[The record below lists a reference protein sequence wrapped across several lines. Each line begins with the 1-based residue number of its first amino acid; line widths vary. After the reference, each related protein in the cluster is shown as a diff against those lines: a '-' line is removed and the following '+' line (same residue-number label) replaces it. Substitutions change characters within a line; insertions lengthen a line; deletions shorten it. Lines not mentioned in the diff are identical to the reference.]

1 MIGQALEWVKDI
13 GIMAGAFTAVI
24 GAGVALSRVPAVKF
38 AWRKLVMEPRAEATA
53 KVVKPLVE
61 EAAQV
66 TRAASARQ
74 HKEQNEILA
83 EQNRL
88 MAAGFTEVSGR
99 LDKGAEIMAT
109 HTTQIAALD
118 AAIKAHHTART
129 RDGDQ

>member
-1 MIGQALEWVKDI
+1 MIGHAPEWVKDI
-13 GIMAGAFTAVI
+13 GIMAGALTAVI
-24 GAGVALSRVPAVKF
+24 GAGAALSRVPAVKF
-38 AWRKLVMEPRAEATA
+38 AWRKLVMEPRAQATA
-53 KVVKPLVE
+53 KVVQPLVE

-74 HKEQNEILA
+74 HEEQNEILA

-88 MAAGFTEVSGR
+88 MAAGFAEVSGR
-99 LDKGAEIMAT
+99 LDKGAEIMT
-109 HTTQIAALD
+109 KHTDQIAALD

>member
-1 MIGQALEWVKDI
+1 MIGQALEWIKDI
-13 GIMAGAFTAVI
+13 GIMAGALTAVI
-24 GAGVALSRVPAVKF
+24 GAGAALSRVPAVKF

-53 KVVKPLVE
+53 KVVQPLVE

-74 HKEQNEILA
+74 HKEQNEVLA

-88 MAAGFTEVSGR
+88 MAQGFTEVSER

-109 HTTQIAALD
+109 HTTQIASLERAVSEQRS
-118 AAIKAHHTART
+118 KRT
-129 RDGDQ
+129 REGDA

>member
-1 MIGQALEWVKDI
+1 
-13 GIMAGAFTAVI
+13 MAGAFTAVI
-24 GAGVALSRVPAVKF
+24 GAGMALSRVPAVKF

-109 HTTQIAALD
+109 HATQIAALE
-118 AAIKAHHTART
+118 KAVTEPRTKRT